1 MRRDLHVALIKID
14 MPIAVH
20 RHNINLR
27 INFMCQLL
35 NLSQCPLQGRGGG
48 GREKGGGGRE
58 EGGGG
63 REEGGGGK
71 GRKCEPSSP
80 TPGQS
85 LDPQL
90 VVFNSYLQLG
100 WLACMTVYMYVYI
113 HAYVHTLQWIVR

>member
-1 MRRDLHVALIKID
+1 MMRRDLHVALIKID

-35 NLSQCPLQGRGGG
+35 NLSQCMLTTREGRGGGRETGGG

-63 REEGGGGK
+63 K
-71 GRKCEPSSP
+71 GRKCEPISP

-90 VVFNSYLQLG
+90 VVFNSYL
-100 WLACMTVYMYVYI
+100 
-113 HAYVHTLQWIVR
+113 